1 MEVPDT
7 QPVLP
12 QLLSRGPAYIT
23 LPTLHQALSFCLCY
37 QQGLPLYISE
47 HHLAKQ
53 PELGPGSSAEVQVMS
68 SALAHSPSSAGLN
81 KPRGTAWPGKA
92 VLNLEKEQLTW
103 SSLYAEVT
111 KAN

>member
-23 LPTLHQALSFCLCY
+23 LPTLHQALSFYLCY

-53 PELGPGSSAEVQVMS
+53 PELGPGSSAEVQVM
-68 SALAHSPSSAGLN
+68 AHSFGTQSLISRPGQAQEDSLARKGSAE
-81 KPRGTAWPGKA
+81 PGEGA
-92 VLNLEKEQLTW
+92 VNLE
-103 SSLYAEVT
+103 
-111 KAN
+111 

>member
-12 QLLSRGPAYIT
+12 QLLSCGPAYIT
-23 LPTLHQALSFCLCY
+23 LPTLQQALSFYLCY

-53 PELGPGSSAEVQVMS
+53 PELGSGSSAEVQVMS
-68 SALAHSPSSAGLN
+68 SALAHSPSSAGLD
-81 KPRGTAWPGKA
+81 KQGDSLARKGSAEPGEGA
-92 VLNLEKEQLTW
+92 VNLE
-103 SSLYAEVT
+103 
-111 KAN
+111 